1 MIGLLTSRKMMT
13 RGSIVIEKL
22 LRRFGLPTAEDV
34 TVLKTAN
41 DELRAALDA
50 AWVEADRER
59 ARRAQVEDQRMVPA
73 PSYTA
78 SESQVLAKERLDA
91 VRERSYSY
99 AA

>member
-1 MIGLLTSRKMMT
+1 MT
-13 RGSIVIEKL
+13 TREWIVIEKL

-34 TVLKTAN
+34 TVLKAAN